1 MIAGIGLFAYLWMQ
15 SNPSPLAPSVA
26 VQRFRQG
33 ERGHDPAAGPGPTRG
48 IYLYRGSGTEKIS
61 VPPKSQTEGP
71 GFPGTVADRP
81 GGCFDFRLD
90 FSDVHWQSWTYC
102 RRNGALATTS
112 KAGYYLWDFVAF
124 SVDDTSTFTCSP
136 AGVTIPAQLVVGA
149 RHTVSC
155 TGKNDHLS
163 TGPVYMRGTS
173 RVLATGTLRVGTSS
187 VPAVRVREKVAFT
200 GGQQGTNESDTWFSV
215 ADGLP
220 LRGTWSTVVST
231 PSPVGN
237 STLRGSG
244 DFTLESTT
252 PQR

>member
-1 MIAGIGLFAYLWMQ
+1 MMAGVGLFAYLWLH

-33 ERGHDPAAGPGPTRG
+33 ERAHDPAGGPGPSRG
-48 IYLYRGSGTEKIS
+48 IYLYRGSGTETIS
-61 VPPKSQTEGP
+61 VPPKSLTEGP

-90 FSDVHWQSWTYC
+90 FSDAHWQSWTYC
-102 RRNGALATTS
+102 LRNGALVTSS

-136 AGVTIPAQLVVGA
+136 AGVTIPARIVVGT
-149 RHTVSC
+149 HDTVSC

-163 TGPVYMRGTS
+163 IGPVYMKGTS
-173 RVLATGTLRVGTSS
+173 TVVATKTLRVGTIS
-187 VPAVRVREKVAFT
+187 VPAVRVREIVDFT
-200 GGQQGTNESDTWFSV
+200 GGQKGTNETDTWFSV
-215 ADGLP
+215 AAGLP

-237 STLRGSG
+237 STLHASG